1 MENYNILPMKKMPAD
16 DRPYEKLQRHGAR
29 ALSDA
34 ELLSIIIRNGTKSMP
49 ALSLSQKII
58 SESGDLG
65 LLMLNDA
72 SLEELM
78 SISGIGRVKA
88 LQIKAAIEIGNRTF
102 EKARNQN
109 RRQIKNPDDAVG
121 LLEEQMRCQPREELQ
136 MILLDTRHRVIKII
150 RLSSGGLSSAVI
162 QPRDVFREA
171 VKANAA
177 AVILAH
183 NHPSGDFTPS
193 SDDISTT
200 LKLREVGDLMGVR
213 IIDHIIISTAGIF
226 SMKQQGLI

>member
-1 MENYNILPMKKMPAD
+1 MGNYNYLTMKKMPAD
-16 DRPYEKLQRHGAR
+16 DRPYEKLQRQGAR

-49 ALSLSQKII
+49 ALALSQKII
-58 SESGDLG
+58 AESGDLG
-65 LLMLNDA
+65 LMMLHDA

-109 RRQIKNPDDAVG
+109 RRQIKNPDDAIG

-136 MILLDTRHRVIKII
+136 MILLDIRHRVIKII
-150 RLSSGGLSSAVI
+150 RLSTGGLASAVI
-162 QPRDVFREA
+162 LPRDMFREA

-183 NHPSGDFTPS
+183 NHPSGDATPS

-200 LKLREVGDLMGVR
+200 IKLRDIGEMMGIR
-213 IIDHIIISTAGIF
+213 IIDHIVISNTGTL